1 MKSYLFVVVIL
12 TIGLFFDAG
21 LVYAAGGSEANATN
35 QGLILSDNAVQVFF
49 YGIVAT
55 LILFGLAS
63 VGYLY
68 RMNRG
73 LSWKFQQPDTDV
85 SGKNH

>member
-21 LVYAAGGSEANATN
+21 LVYAAGGSEANASN
-35 QGLILSDNAVQVFF
+35 QGLILSDNAGQVFL

-55 LILFGLAS
+55 LI
-63 VGYLY
+63 
-68 RMNRG
+68 
-73 LSWKFQQPDTDV
+73 
-85 SGKNH
+85 